1 MKSQRQ
7 LALLVCLCAACA
19 PLGAAV
25 LYKSV
30 DSNGVIQFSDIPPA
44 KNTPDVQRLQIP
56 DGSSSAP
63 RALVAQAQPQAPTS
77 EEKLREMDAAV
88 QRASAQV
95 DLAEHA
101 LALARRAVWS
111 EPAPGKLTATRMTR
125 ADIERIEFYKHDVK
139 VARLALCELL
149 QDKRRSAVRE
159 EMTASAGAPIY
170 GPVTL
175 RQ

>member
-1 MKSQRQ
+1 MMNIGLRIAMLTSI
-7 LALLVCLCAACA
+7 CAACG

-30 DSNGVIQFSDIPPA
+30 DPNGTIQFSDVPPA
-44 KNTPDVQRLQIP
+44 NAAGEVKKLQIS
-56 DGSSSAP
+56 DGSSAP
-63 RALVAQAQPQAPTS
+63 PMPVVAQGPAD
-77 EEKLREMDAAV
+77 EERIRETDAAV

-101 LALARRAVWS
+101 LAIARRPMWS
-111 EPAPGKLTATRMTR
+111 EPEPGKLTALRMTR
-125 ADIERIEFYKHDVK
+125 ADSERIEFYKQGVK
-139 VARLALCELL
+139 IARLALCELL
-149 QDKRRSAVRE
+149 QDKRKSAVRE

-170 GPVTL
+170 GPITLL